1 MPAEPGTRRLPRAL
15 HPGAWWAW
23 SIGLATAASRTTNPV
38 VLALILAVVAFV
50 VTSRR
55 SDAPWARGLHVYVLA
70 ALVVVGIRIVF
81 RMLLGSQQG
90 GHVLFT
96 LPELPLPSAAAGVRI
111 GGPVSAEGIVAAAY
125 DGMRLATL
133 LVCIGAAN
141 LLANPKR
148 LLKALPGALH
158 EVGVA
163 VRVALTFA
171 PQIVES
177 GHRIARAR
185 RLRGGSTRRRH
196 VIRTIVIPV
205 LTDALDRSLALAA
218 AMDSRGYGRTAGV
231 AGRARAAAGGL
242 MLTGLVG
249 ACVGTYGL
257 LDSTVPRLLGLPL
270 LGAGVVAAL
279 GGLALAGRRIRR
291 TRYRPD
297 PWRIE
302 EWLVVVCGTAAALA
316 VVVLGSIS
324 PADANP
330 SVVPLTWPRLPLAA
344 VAGILVAALPA
355 WLTPPVERAAVAVP
369 GAATDAG
376 TAAG

>member
-1 MPAEPGTRRLPRAL
+1 MSAEPDVGRLPRTL
-15 HPGAWWAW
+15 HPGAWWVW
-23 SIGLATAASRTTNPV
+23 SIGLATAASRTTNPIE
-38 VLALILAVVAFV
+38 LALILAVVAFV
-50 VTSRR
+50 VTARR

-96 LPELPLPSAAAGVRI
+96 LPELPLPSAAAGVRV

-158 EVGVA
+158 EMGVA
-163 VRVALTFA
+163 VTVALTFA

-177 GHRIARAR
+177 GHRVARAR
-185 RLRGGSTRRRH
+185 RLRGGSAPRRH

-218 AMDSRGYGRTAGV
+218 AMDSRGYGRAAAV
-231 AGRARAAAGGL
+231 AARTRAAAGGL
-242 MLTGLVG
+242 VLVGLVG

-257 LDSTVPRLLGLPL
+257 LDSTLPGVLGLPV
-270 LGAGVVAAL
+270 LGLGVAAAL
-279 GGLALAGRRIRR
+279 GGLALAGRRVQR

-297 PWRIE
+297 PWRVE
-302 EWLVVVCGTAAALA
+302 EWMVVGCGVAAAVAA
-316 VVVLGSIS
+316 VLLGSIS
-324 PADANP
+324 PSDANP
-330 SVVPLTWPRLPLAA
+330 PVEPLSWPHLPLAA
-344 VAGILVAALPA
+344 VAGLLVAAIPA
-355 WLTPPVERAAVAVP
+355 WLTPPVERAVATVSAAAADTG
-369 GAATDAG
+369 GAAG
-376 TAAG
+376 